1 MSDFSQSQA
10 AKPARINNQ
19 ERLARL
25 RLIRSDNI
33 GPITFRHLISKYQSA
48 EKALEAIPDLA
59 KKGGRKRPIKI
70 YPKAQAE
77 KELASAKA
85 FGARFIIWGDDF
97 YPTPLQ
103 QLEDAPP
110 VLLAKG
116 HVHLFDKPSIAIV
129 GARNAS
135 AAGQKIA
142 RTMASSLGERDCIV
156 TSGLARGIDTNAHV
170 GALKT
175 GTIAVLGTGLD
186 IPYPRENSDL
196 QLAVSEQ
203 GLLLSEHPMGTKPQ
217 ASHFPRR
224 NRIISGLSLGVL
236 VVEAAPKSGSL
247 ITARL
252 ALEQGRQVFAIPGS
266 PLDPRAQGC
275 NSLIKQGAALV
286 ESADDVVDIITP
298 ILKSP
303 LSEPDYLPFDFG
315 DDRQDLSTNEKDQ
328 ETLLASL
335 SYHAVH
341 LDELLRTTNLDAA
354 TAMAVILELELA
366 GRLIRYPGNMIC
378 LSEDAETN

>member
-1 MSDFSQSQA
+1 MSDPSQN
-10 AKPARINNQ
+10 RINNH

-33 GPITFRHLISKYQSA
+33 GPITFRHLLANSKTA
-48 EKALEAIPDLA
+48 DAALDAIPDLA
-59 KKGGRKRPIKI
+59 KKGGRKKPIKI

-77 KELASAKA
+77 KELAGAKA

-97 YPTPLQ
+97 YPTPLA

-116 HVHLFDKPSIAIV
+116 HIHLFDKPSIAIV

-142 RTMASSLGERDCIV
+142 RTIATELGERDCIV

-186 IPYPRENSDL
+186 VPYPRENKEL
-196 QLAVSEQ
+196 QQAVSEQ
-203 GLLLSEHPMGTKPQ
+203 GLLLSEHPLGTKPQ

-247 ITARL
+247 ITSRL

-275 NSLIKQGAALV
+275 NGLIKQGAALI
-286 ESADDVVDIITP
+286 ESGDDIIDIITP

-303 LSEPDYLPFDFG
+303 LSEPDNLSFNFG
-315 DDRQDLSTNEKDQ
+315 DDGANPSPNEKDH

-341 LDELLRTTNLDAA
+341 LDELLRSTDLDAA

-378 LSEDAETN
+378 LSQDDATN